1 LQEARGS
8 PHSRRREIMKRV
20 LTSIGF
26 ILASVSLLVLGLG
39 SRVQAQHCSEASLK
53 GTYGFSCEGT
63 LAGSPLAAVGV
74 LTADGKGNGSEVVT
88 VSVAGVI
95 TTGAPLTVTYTVNAD
110 CTGSLV
116 STGLGSVFHN
126 EFVIDDNKK
135 EYRLISTDPGNVA
148 VCIGRKQ

>member
-20 LTSIGF
+20 LTSVGF
-26 ILASVSLLVLGLG
+26 VLVSVSLLVLGLG

-74 LTADGKGNGSEVVT
+74 LTA
-88 VSVAGVI
+88 
-95 TTGAPLTVTYTVNAD
+95 TGRVMGPKL
-110 CTGSLV
+110 
-116 STGLGSVFHN
+116 
-126 EFVIDDNKK
+126 
-135 EYRLISTDPGNVA
+135 
-148 VCIGRKQ
+148 

>member
-1 LQEARGS
+1 
-8 PHSRRREIMKRV
+8 
-20 LTSIGF
+20 
-26 ILASVSLLVLGLG
+26 
-39 SRVQAQHCSEASLK
+39 
-53 GTYGFSCEGT
+53 
-63 LAGSPLAAVGV
+63 
-74 LTADGKGNGSEVVT
+74 
-88 VSVAGVI
+88 VAGVI